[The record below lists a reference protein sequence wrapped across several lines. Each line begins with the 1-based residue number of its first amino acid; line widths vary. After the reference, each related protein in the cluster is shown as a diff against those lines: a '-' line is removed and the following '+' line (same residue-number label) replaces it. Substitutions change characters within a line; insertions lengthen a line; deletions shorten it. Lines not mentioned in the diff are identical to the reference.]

1 MNKNRKA
8 KKKQEGKIKRW
19 FDKRDKKVHEM
30 FGGPSDYAWRDWVL
44 FIGGIVYLISGIW
57 GYINPTNIVASAL
70 GLEEIWIKIISVV
83 LMIGGVLLFA
93 CCLF

>member
-30 FGGPSDYAWRDWVL
+30 FGGPSDYAWRD
-44 FIGGIVYLISGIW
+44 
-57 GYINPTNIVASAL
+57 
-70 GLEEIWIKIISVV
+70 
-83 LMIGGVLLFA
+83 
-93 CCLF
+93 